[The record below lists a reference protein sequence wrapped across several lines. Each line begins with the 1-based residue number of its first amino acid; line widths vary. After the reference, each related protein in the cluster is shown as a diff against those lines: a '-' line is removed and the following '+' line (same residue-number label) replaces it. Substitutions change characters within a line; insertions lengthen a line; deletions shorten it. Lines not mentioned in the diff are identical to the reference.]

1 MATKLEIDPDLLER
15 AVQASGAESEA
26 AAVTRAL
33 VEFIARREQARLLDL
48 FGSLE
53 WDPGFDYKRAR
64 TRR

>member
-53 WDPGFDYKRAR
+53 
-64 TRR
+64 